1 MCGQH
6 AVGTACGSGRVSDV
20 EKTPPLPQ
28 AVLTFL
34 FDRGSYLSSSV
45 EIEAARREAKA
56 FPAAERRS
64 WTSVGQWTIPFAL
77 AALLLLG
84 FGLRMSGISR
94 VGFAEDEINKLEA
107 VRAYERGDIS
117 PNAEH
122 PMLMKALIF
131 VSMHAAR
138 AWNALRDAPQVSD
151 ETSLRFPNILFGALT
166 VLPLF
171 LLTSA
176 LFDRRTGLA
185 AAALWAVGINAIT
198 YNRIAKEDT
207 LLVFFMLF
215 AFYFYIRAKK
225 AAPAEEKIKRRS
237 YALSGAAFALMFA
250 SKYFP
255 HYFGLN
261 SLYHHYYRVRE
272 RKAGEASG
280 RTPRIFYVIIPIVFI
295 IANPVIFMPQ
305 TWSYLQAYASES
317 LLTHTGYLM
326 GEHLYRNNSSATP
339 FWGTPL
345 YFYALFLAVKVPL
358 PVLAAF
364 LVGLWECFRRWRNPA
379 HAFPLMMFLFWIV
392 PYSLFGAKWL
402 RYTLSLMPFVY
413 MIAAVGMM
421 ALVRWC
427 ASLLSGLGAERAL
440 RLASAAALLIFIV
453 WPAVTAYASRPHYAA
468 YTNMLGGGRTG
479 YYFPHDEFYD
489 DGLREAIRYVA
500 EHAPQGATLAHETPG
515 VVRYY
520 SQRYGRADL
529 QSRVLSDH
537 AFNLD
542 TAPVPAYF
550 IVQRGRT
557 YFENQEKL
565 EEVRAR
571 FRKVFEVTINGA
583 SAVEVYT
590 TESD

>member
-1 MCGQH
+1 
-6 AVGTACGSGRVSDV
+6 VR
-20 EKTPPLPQ
+20 
-28 AVLTFL
+28 
-34 FDRGSYLSSSV
+34 
-45 EIEAARREAKA
+45 
-56 FPAAERRS
+56 
-64 WTSVGQWTIPFAL
+64 QWSLPFAL
-77 AALLLLG
+77 AVLLVLG
-84 FGLRMSGISR
+84 FGLRASGISS

-131 VSMHAAR
+131 ASMHAAR
-138 AWNALRDAPQVSD
+138 AWNAVADAAQASD
-151 ETSLRFPNILFGALT
+151 EASLRFPNILFGALT

-171 LLTSA
+171 LLTAA
-176 LFDRRTGLA
+176 LFDRPTGLA
-185 AAALWAVGINAIT
+185 SAALWAGGINAIT

-215 AFYFYIRAKK
+215 AFYFYIRAKQ
-225 AAPAEEKIKRRS
+225 AAPSEEKTKHRS
-237 YALSGAAFALMFA
+237 YALSGASFALMFA

-272 RKAGEASG
+272 RQPGEAPG
-280 RTPRIFYVIIPIVFI
+280 HTPRIFYLIIPVVFLL
-295 IANPVIFMPQ
+295 ANPVVLLPQ
-305 TWSYLQAYASES
+305 TWSYFQAYTSEQ

-326 GEHLYRNNSSATP
+326 GEHLYRNNVSATP
-339 FWGTPL
+339 FRGTPV
-345 YFYALFLAVKVPL
+345 YFYALFLAIKVPL

-364 LVGLWECFRRWRNPA
+364 LVGLWECLRRYKNPA
-379 HAFPLMMFLFWIV
+379 HAFPLLMFLFWIV

-413 MIAAVGMM
+413 MIAAVGIMT
-421 ALVRWC
+421 LVRLC

-440 RLASAAALLIFIV
+440 RLASISALLIFV
-453 WPAVTAYASRPHYAA
+453 AWPAWTAYANRPHYAA
-468 YTNMLGGGRTG
+468 YTNALGGGRTG

-500 EHAPQGATLAHETPG
+500 ERAPQGAMVAHETPG

-520 SQRYGRADL
+520 AQRYGRTDL
-529 QSRVLSDH
+529 QSRVLSDY
-537 AFNLD
+537 AFNLAD
-542 TAPVPAYF
+542 APPSTYF

-565 EEVRAR
+565 REVRAR
-571 FRKVFEVTINGA
+571 FRKVFEVNINGA

-590 TESD
+590 RSD